1 MNRNDRKEIKR
12 IWIEKQIQK
21 QNWKKQ
27 MNFLKMIVR
36 QK

>member
-21 QNWKKQ
+21 QNWKKH